1 MPSLWA
7 AVGSAAVAGAQHA
20 LLRYACV
27 TPISCRASTSSAGAA
42 ELKTNFVSDKPSSW
56 FAELYQKDQLTGGHV
71 IMLGADEGSK

>member
-1 MPSLWA
+1 MK
-7 AVGSAAVAGAQHA
+7 
-20 LLRYACV
+20 YACV
-27 TPISCRASTSSAGAA
+27 TPASCRASTSGAGAA